1 MSKATVERRRKPQ
14 GYRRNE
20 IIKIRAEKNEKQMM
34 ETIAKINKTKS
45 WFFEKIKFT
54 NH

>member
-20 IIKIRAEKNEKQMM
+20 IIKIRAEIK
-34 ETIAKINKTKS
+34 
-45 WFFEKIKFT
+45 KIKQT
-54 NH
+54 KKESNKKLIL